1 MTTADK
7 PGPFDKAVDILQWA
21 MNHET
26 ATHEQIESIRAVL
39 AVLEAAAKVDPK
51 NAHDYFFDR
60 DYEQLHETERE
71 RWRKARCE
79 VRSILSA
86 IYAARSSEASR
97 D

>member
-26 ATHEQIESIRAVL
+26 ATHEQIESIKAVL
-39 AVLEAAAKVDPK
+39 AVLEAAGKVDGP
-51 NAHDYFFDR
+51 N
-60 DYEQLHETERE
+60 
-71 RWRKARCE
+71 C
-79 VRSILSA
+79 LSA
-86 IYAARSSEASR
+86 MRHSDANEAWSGMHEEWREINDLLSALPARKEETNR

>member
-26 ATHEQIESIRAVL
+26 ATHEQIESIKAVL
-39 AVLEAAAKVDPK
+39 AVLEAAGKVDV
-51 NAHDYFFDR
+51 
-60 DYEQLHETERE
+60 
-71 RWRKARCE
+71 KAGIKE
-79 VRSILSA
+79 MGDLIIA
-86 IYAARSSEASR
+86 AQKAARSSEASH